1 MLDIEKLLTEHEG
14 DTACGENLEYDSLL
28 LETREA
34 MEGKPEQQI
43 GDDVIEGEEPDWK
56 TVKKN
61 CLALCK
67 QTHSLEVI
75 ISLMRALMNLEGH
88 SGLADGSKLLE
99 GSIEKYWA
107 CLHPQLD
114 PDDNDPIERLNML
127 AIFEDFNFLL
137 SLQKIQLLSSKGVG
151 SVSLYDIRKAKN
163 KTGDENGDSGI
174 DEKLIDAIFQSCSE
188 EDKEQVFSSLD
199 QSASSFQKIS
209 SLLQEEETVGA
220 SNAPTFTELLK
231 ILNEAKSVVGTHLS
245 NVTEDINDESDTA
258 SINSTSSAIVNS
270 SGINSRQDVIS
281 SIEKIE
287 EYYIKNEPGSP
298 ILLLL
303 QRAKGLVNKDFI
315 ALMEELS
322 PDSLHQ
328 LGMIFGRTQSNDNNN
343 E

>member
-1 MLDIEKLLTEHEG
+1 MLNIDELLEELEG
-14 DTACGENLEYDSLL
+14 DTACGENLEYDPLI

-34 MEGKPEQQI
+34 IEGKAEQQI
-43 GDDVIEGEEPDWK
+43 GDDVIEGVEPDWK

-61 CLALCK
+61 SLALCK
-67 QTHSLEVI
+67 KTHSLEVV
-75 ISLMRALMNLEGH
+75 ISLIQALMNLEGY

-107 CLHPQLD
+107 CIHPQLD
-114 PDDNDPIERLNML
+114 PDDNDPMERLNML

-151 SVSLYDIRKAKN
+151 SVSLYDIRNAKN
-163 KTGDENGDSGI
+163 KTTDENGDNII
-174 DEKLIDAIFQSCSE
+174 DEKLIDAIFLSCSD
-188 EDKEQVFSSLD
+188 EDKEQVFSYLD
-199 QSASSFQKIS
+199 QSASSFQNIS
-209 SLLQEEETVGA
+209 SFLQEEETVGA
-220 SNAPTFTELLK
+220 SNAPTFTEFLK
-231 ILNEAKSVVGTHLS
+231 LLNEAKSAVGTHLS
-245 NVTEDINDESDTA
+245 QETGDINNENDVE
-258 SINSTSSAIVNS
+258 SINSTSANPAVVNT
-270 SGINSRQDVIS
+270 SGISSRQDVIS

-303 QRAKGLVNKDFI
+303 
-315 ALMEELS
+315 

-328 LGMIFGRTQSNDNNN
+328 LAMIFGSTQSNDNN